1 MYPTQMHCWGG
12 AGNRAWVEGSDWDR
26 DEEESGIW
34 DNMTLQLQ
42 WTREQNCSFPWC
54 CGSRSA

>member
-26 DEEESGIW
+26 DEGERWYMGQCHIATPVDGRVELLLSMVLW
-34 DNMTLQLQ
+34 V
-42 WTREQNCSFPWC
+42 
-54 CGSRSA
+54 